1 MMILDK
7 FFLKYEGMGGRLKLT
22 SLPPEKTTLKKPS
35 LIKVKVIFTLL
46 HCGKLMEMSKRDQV
60 YIEVIY

>member
-1 MMILDK
+1 MK
-7 FFLKYEGMGGRLKLT
+7 GWGRRLKLT

-60 YIEVIY
+60 YIEVIH

>member
-7 FFLKYEGMGGRLKLT
+7 FFLKYEGMGGR
-22 SLPPEKTTLKKPS
+22 